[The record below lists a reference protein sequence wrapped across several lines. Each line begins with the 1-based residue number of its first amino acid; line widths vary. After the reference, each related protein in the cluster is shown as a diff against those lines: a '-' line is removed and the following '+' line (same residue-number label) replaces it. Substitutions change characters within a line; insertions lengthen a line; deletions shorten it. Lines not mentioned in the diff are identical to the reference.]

1 MVPDTRADT
10 GKFLRHWMLNCV
22 TVYPI
27 ALMLGFLIWLPLGI
41 IQHWLSAHAGLT
53 DLADAF
59 MTVTLLVLPG
69 GVAGYCIGQ
78 AQLEVIRDT
87 LKWQIDDDW
96 LLYSA
101 LGGVVGGIVVI
112 LLWSLQADFASIEAL
127 AFWMMPIFLTC
138 LSVSQALVLRKYA
151 HSDWLWILANVTAG
165 LIFSSIL
172 LRTTLHIPDLYFRP
186 TVIILWLIAALA
198 QGAVLGYVMLWF
210 YEKLNRFVD
219 IPAPAYVEVYDETD
233 SLYDDEF

>member
-27 ALMLGFLIWLPLGI
+27 ALMLGFLIWLPLGV
-41 IQHWLSAHAGLT
+41 IQHWLSDYAGLSG
-53 DLADAF
+53 LADVL
-59 MTVTLLVLPG
+59 MTVTLFVLPG
-69 GVAGYCIGQ
+69 AVAGYSVGQ

-96 LLYSA
+96 LWYSA
-101 LGGVVGGIVVI
+101 LGGVVGSVMVVMMWAH
-112 LLWSLQADFASIEAL
+112 LGDFVVLETLS
-127 AFWMMPIFLTC
+127 FWMMPVFLAC
-138 LSVSQALVLRKYA
+138 LSVAQALVLRKYA
-151 HSDWLWILANVTAG
+151 HSDWLWVLANVTAG

-172 LRTTLHIPDLYFRP
+172 FRTTLYIPDVYFRP
-186 TVIILWLIAALA
+186 TVIILWLMAALA
-198 QGAVLGYVMLWF
+198 QGAVLGYAMLWF

-219 IPAPAYVEVYDETD
+219 IPAPAYVEVYDEYD
-233 SLYDDEF
+233 SLYDDEY